1 MAGIIFMLKTP
12 TSVILTLANGNV
24 FLKAITT
31 ILIISIAGFVY
42 LYSMMLIGGIK
53 KNDIDSISPRIFNY
67 LPRFLRKNFKSKE
80 WDLTI
85 NI

>member
-1 MAGIIFMLKTP
+1 MSGIIFILKTP
-12 TSVILTLANGNV
+12 TSVILTLANGNT

-67 LPRFLRKNFKSKE
+67 LPRFLRKKLQK
-80 WDLTI
+80 
-85 NI
+85 